1 MEVGAEYTNEKAAKV
16 HCRAR
21 REELK
26 KLLEQA
32 KFFSILLDGS
42 TDSGNID
49 DELFLAVFCDVDGM
63 DDVIAVE
70 RPNDAT
76 VSGLFQCLQ
85 CCLHKIGVKA
95 IDAEECKRLVGI
107 GTDSTNTNIA
117 SAGLKGL
124 GES

>member
-1 MEVGAEYTNEKAAKV
+1 M
-16 HCRAR
+16 
-21 REELK
+21 K

-49 DELFLAVFCDVDGM
+49 DELFLAVFCDVYDM
-63 DDVIAVE
+63 DERVHTRMKFLAVE

-76 VSGLFQCLQ
+76 ASGLFQCLQ

-95 IDAEECKRLVGI
+95 IDAEECKGLVGI

-124 GES
+124 VESQGCGVLPVGWS